1 MLLENRNKN
10 LTNLHKAADYLSRS
24 LRENYKLFTV
34 DSQEGTVQF
43 LSENENIIT
52 CKYNL
57 KGSVIVLEDLK
68 ADTVDNYLSI
78 KRIDG
83 VVSEGISSFIS
94 DLRGDRFD
102 KADTSF
108 TDVLNLF
115 EDRNSLDALRFKFT
129 KHSSSFTK
137 NTVIVG
143 SSEFRKLQEAKESLK
158 AFISANRTVLMENQE
173 IKDSVGIVNAMS
185 NVFSS
190 NVHLTLENVNS
201 AKKLEIDL
209 KDGNNLYEMVCK
221 QELMRQ
227 ELLESRENF
236 SGAWTTNQAIQELA
250 SCIFSDD
257 KALVETME
265 KVIEEVPYFSF
276 ATKAD
281 LNETLTSIYE
291 VNSTDT
297 ILKKDIKEFVSKI
310 YETKKPVKKELINL
324 LSEKYGVNVA
334 NLKFVPT
341 FSNLSKTHSVLFE
354 VLSMCMEEGIL
365 QDVTK
370 DFSKFLTTKGG
381 VEVLEVNDMIREC
394 LAADGENLTENAIL
408 VNYIDVP
415 RLTQDLSQV
424 IDVLG
429 ALTGGGG
436 MGDEMGGEELD
447 PEMDPEAGMEDEM
460 AGEEGELPPEGE
472 LAPEEGEL
480 DPEAEMAGEEGEL
493 DPEAEMAPEEGE
505 LDPEEEELEGD
516 PMPGEEGEEEFAA
529 PEEEGEIVGDDTD
542 SSVGLSSDNGNLG
555 SIMADLQGIIASL
568 GGGREEE
575 EEEIP
580 DDQYGA

>member
-24 LRENYKLFTV
+24 LRENFKVFTV
-34 DSQEGTVQF
+34 NSQEGTVQF
-43 LSENENIIT
+43 LSENNNIIT
-52 CKYNL
+52 GAYSIKDSAIILENL
-57 KGSVIVLEDLK
+57 ET
-68 ADTVDNYLSI
+68 DTVDNYLSPE
-78 KRIDG
+78 RIDG
-83 VVSEGISSFIS
+83 IVSTGISSFIT
-94 DLRGDRFD
+94 DLREDRFD

-108 TDVLNLF
+108 TDILNLF
-115 EDRNSLDALRFKFT
+115 EDRNDLDTLRYKFE
-129 KHSSSFTK
+129 KHSNSFEK
-137 NTVIVG
+137 NTTIIESG
-143 SSEFRKLQEAKESLK
+143 EFRKLQEAKEALK
-158 AFISANRTVLMENQE
+158 TFISENRETLMQNKEL
-173 IKDSVGIVNAMS
+173 KDSAGIVHAMS
-185 NVFSS
+185 NVFAS
-190 NVHLTLENVNS
+190 NTNLTLENVNNT
-201 AKKLEIDL
+201 KRLEIDL
-209 KDGNNLYEMVCK
+209 KEGNNLYEMVCK

-227 ELLESRENF
+227 ELIESKENF
-236 SGAWTTNQAIQELA
+236 SGIWATNQAIQELA

-276 ATKAD
+276 ATKSD

-310 YETKKPVKKELINL
+310 YETKKPVKEKLVNL

-341 FSNLSKTHSVLFE
+341 FSNLSKSHSVFFE

-370 DFSKFLTTKGG
+370 DFSKFVGSKGG
-381 VEVLEVNDMIREC
+381 VEVLDVNDMIKEC
-394 LAADGENLTENAIL
+394 LESSDENLNENAIL

-429 ALTGGGG
+429 TLTGAS
-436 MGDEMGGEELD
+436 EMGEE
-447 PEMDPEAGMEDEM
+447 EIAMD
-460 AGEEGELPPEGE
+460 EEI
-472 LAPEEGEL
+472 
-480 DPEAEMAGEEGEL
+480 
-493 DPEAEMAPEEGE
+493 
-505 LDPEEEELEGD
+505 PEEEMEEEVPGEEMAEEVPEEELGEEVPEEEVPEEEIGD
-516 PMPGEEGEEEFAA
+516 SMPGEEGEEAEAV
-529 PEEEGEIVGDDTD
+529 PEEEGEIVGDDID
-542 SSVGLSSDNGNLG
+542 SSVGLSSEKGGNIS
-555 SIMADLQGIIASL
+555 SIMANLEDIIASL
-568 GGGREEE
+568 GGGAEEE
-575 EEEIP
+575 EEQEELP